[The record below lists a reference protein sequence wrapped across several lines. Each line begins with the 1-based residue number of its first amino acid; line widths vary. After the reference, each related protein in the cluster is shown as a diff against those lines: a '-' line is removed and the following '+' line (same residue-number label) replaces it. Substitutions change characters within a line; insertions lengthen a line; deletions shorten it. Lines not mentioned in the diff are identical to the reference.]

1 MQKRSLL
8 VRRLDSLRRLT
19 ILMGVTF
26 VSGAVMSVTLCWLGA
41 WDLSIPAAPPGG
53 LIGRG
58 PSFDEPMLLRWNRRV
73 IPRWAAAQWAY
84 DQERFVALESS
95 SDGPPDGTESSP
107 DGELPAAPMGYFITD
122 NVLVRFEV
130 GEGFYDRVVRTTA
143 GLSAPTGDE
152 LDSNAAVGVHDWL
165 SIELAREV
173 DEPTTFELRHPYP
186 AWLGSQAVGTRMRSV
201 GNATL
206 WSESDPQSDMTVRQ
220 VSPTSIQPLE
230 PDSQLWRMTGSSV
243 FSREVVETRLYGW
256 PLRCMSVQGVRI
268 HRWTVPDPDRDD
280 RILLSQDDHQTNA
293 LFDFKHHSNWSF
305 DADQPPATGLPCKPL
320 WLPFLANSIM
330 LGAPVVLVATGS
342 TRALGWVARRMRSF
356 GNKCPNC
363 GYPRSGIARE
373 TACPECGAR

>member
-1 MQKRSLL
+1 
-8 VRRLDSLRRLT
+8 
-19 ILMGVTF
+19 MGVTF
-26 VSGAVMSVTLCWLGA
+26 VSGAAMSVTLCWLGA

-95 SDGPPDGTESSP
+95 SDGPPDGTESST

-152 LDSNAAVGVHDWL
+152 LGSNADVGVHDWL

>member
-1 MQKRSLL
+1 MD
-8 VRRLDSLRRLT
+8 RRT
-19 ILMGVTF
+19 
-26 VSGAVMSVTLCWLGA
+26 
-41 WDLSIPAAPPGG
+41 
-53 LIGRG
+53 G
-58 PSFDEPMLLRWNRRV
+58 PSRAEM
-73 IPRWAAAQWAY
+73 
-84 DQERFVALESS
+84 
-95 SDGPPDGTESSP
+95 
-107 DGELPAAPMGYFITD
+107 
-122 NVLVRFEV
+122 VLVRFEV

-206 WSESDPQSDMTVRQ
+206 WSESDPPSDMTVRQ

-230 PDSQLWRMTGSSV
+230 PDRQLWRMTGSSV

>member
-26 VSGAVMSVTLCWLGA
+26 VSGAAMSVTLCWLGA

-95 SDGPPDGTESSP
+95 SDGPPDGTESSG

-268 HRWTVPDPDRDD
+268 QRWTVPDPDRDD
-280 RILLSQDDHQTNA
+280 RILVSQDDHQTNA
-293 LFDFKHHSNWSF
+293 FFDFKHHSNWSF

>member
-26 VSGAVMSVTLCWLGA
+26 VSGAAMSVTLCWLGA

-95 SDGPPDGTESSP
+95 SDGPPDGTESSG

-268 HRWTVPDPDRDD
+268 QRWTVPDPDRDD
-280 RILLSQDDHQTNA
+280 RILVSQDDHQTNA

>member
-1 MQKRSLL
+1 
-8 VRRLDSLRRLT
+8 
-19 ILMGVTF
+19 MGVTF
-26 VSGAVMSVTLCWLGA
+26 VSGAAMSVTLCWLGA

-95 SDGPPDGTESSP
+95 SDGPPDGTESSG

>member
-26 VSGAVMSVTLCWLGA
+26 VSGAAMSVTLCWLGA

-268 HRWTVPDPDRDD
+268 QRWTVPDPDRDD
-280 RILLSQDDHQTNA
+280 RILVSQDDHQTNA
-293 LFDFKHHSNWSF
+293 FFDFKHHSNWSF

-330 LGAPVVLVATGS
+330 LGAPVALFATGL
-342 TRALGWVARRMRSF
+342 TRALGWASRRIRGS
-356 GNKCPNC
+356 GNKCRSC
-363 GYPRSGIARE
+363 GYPRSGIARDSV
-373 TACPECGAR
+373 CPECGTK

>member
-1 MQKRSLL
+1 
-8 VRRLDSLRRLT
+8 
-19 ILMGVTF
+19 
-26 VSGAVMSVTLCWLGA
+26 
-41 WDLSIPAAPPGG
+41 
-53 LIGRG
+53 
-58 PSFDEPMLLRWNRRV
+58 MLLDWYRRI
-73 IPRWAAAQWAY
+73 IPRSVSAQWAY
-84 DQERFVALESS
+84 DQERFVTVESS
-95 SDGPPDGTESSP
+95 EGGSSDWPESSP

-130 GEGFYDRVVRTTA
+130 GEGFYDRVIRTTVGVSEPKRV
-143 GLSAPTGDE
+143 GLG
-152 LDSNAAVGVHDWL
+152 SNADVGVHDWL

-201 GNATL
+201 GNAAL
-206 WSESDPQSDMTVRQ
+206 WIESAPQSDMTVRQ

-268 HRWTVPDPDRDD
+268 QRWTVPDPDRDD

-305 DADQPPATGLPCKPL
+305 DADQSPATGLPWRPL
-320 WLPFLANSIM
+320 WLPFLANALI
-330 LGAPVVLVATGS
+330 LGVPCVPAAAGS
-342 TRALGWVARRMRSF
+342 ARAFGWVGRRIRGS

>member
-26 VSGAVMSVTLCWLGA
+26 VSGAAMSVTLCWLGA

-268 HRWTVPDPDRDD
+268 QRWTVPDPDRDD
-280 RILLSQDDHQTNA
+280 RILVSQDDHQTNA
-293 LFDFKHHSNWSF
+293 FFDFKHHSNWSF

>member
-26 VSGAVMSVTLCWLGA
+26 VSGAAMSVTLCWLGA

-95 SDGPPDGTESSP
+95 SDGPPDGTESST

-268 HRWTVPDPDRDD
+268 QRWTVPDPDRDD
-280 RILLSQDDHQTNA
+280 RILVSQDDHQTNA
-293 LFDFKHHSNWSF
+293 FFDFKHHSNWSF